1 MILLSST
8 TTIIIIAV
16 VAVILLF
23 VIINLYNGLV
33 RMRNKVRN
41 AWSQIDVQLKRRFD
55 MIPNLVETVK
65 GYAKHESGIF
75 EEFAKA
81 RNMYNQA
88 AQANNV
94 EGMAQANNALS
105 GTLTRLLAVREAY
118 PELKANTNFQ
128 TLMADLKDTEDK
140 ISYSRQFYNDI
151 VLKYNNFRE
160 VFPRVIFAK
169 MFGFKSAAFFE
180 VMQEERQNVKV
191 SF

>member
-8 TTIIIIAV
+8 TIIIIIAV
-16 VAVILLF
+16 VAVVLLF
-23 VIINLYNGLV
+23 VIINVYNGLV

-94 EGMAQANNALS
+94 EGMAQANNALT

-169 MFGFKSAAFFE
+169 IFGFKSAAFFE

>member
-1 MILLSST
+1 MILASGT
-8 TTIIIIAV
+8 VIIIIAAV
-16 VAVILLF
+16 GVVLLFAIVAV
-23 VIINLYNGLV
+23 YNGLV
-33 RMRNKVRN
+33 KMRNKVRN

-81 RNMYNQA
+81 RNMYSQA
-88 AQANNV
+88 AQQNNV
-94 EGMAQANNALS
+94 EGMAKANDALG
-105 GTLTRLLAVREAY
+105 GTLSRLLAVREAY
-118 PELKANTNFQ
+118 PELKANTHFQ
-128 TLMADLKDTEDK
+128 ALMGDLKDTEDK
-140 ISYSRQFYNDI
+140 IAYSRQFYNDI
-151 VLKYNNFRE
+151 VHKFNDFRE

-191 SF
+191 EF

>member
-23 VIINLYNGLV
+23 VIINVYNGLV

-169 MFGFKSAAFFE
+169 IFGFKSAAFFE

>member
-1 MILLSST
+1 MILASGT
-8 TTIIIIAV
+8 VIIIIAAV
-16 VAVILLF
+16 GVVLLFAIVAV
-23 VIINLYNGLV
+23 YNGLV
-33 RMRNKVRN
+33 KMRNKVRN

-81 RNMYNQA
+81 RNMYSQA
-88 AQANNV
+88 AQQNNV
-94 EGMAQANNALS
+94 EGMAKANDALG
-105 GTLTRLLAVREAY
+105 GTLSRLLAVREAY
-118 PELKANTNFQ
+118 PELKANTHFQ
-128 TLMADLKDTEDK
+128 ALMGDLKDTEDK
-140 ISYSRQFYNDI
+140 IAYSRQFYNDI
-151 VLKYNNFRE
+151 VHKFNDFRE